1 MAERVADGLRA
12 DRADRARRDQQVED
26 RADQQRADQAD
37 RHVAL
42 RVLGFLGRGRDRVEA
57 DIGEED
63 RRRGAD
69 HADRC
74 PSRSG

>member
-1 MAERVADGLRA
+1 MTSD
-12 DRADRARRDQQVED
+12 
-26 RADQQRADQAD
+26 ADQPD

-74 PSRSG
+74 PSRCGMNGMEVLRP